1 MQRGGFLTSLRDKII
16 NASLYLFEEHGFHG
30 VTVNTIV
37 EKVGTSKGGFYHHF
51 KSKDELLYVIHDTF
65 ITFAL
70 KEAMMAN
77 ETYESPTKK
86 LQAIIKSFV
95 KVFDLY
101 KPHIF
106 VFYQEHIY
114 LKNDYKRL
122 IKQKR
127 EQFKQIIMQVVC
139 EGKESGEF
147 RQELPTEITGMA
159 ILGMVNWTYKWYQQ
173 SGNYTIDEIGDIY
186 VDLILHA
193 ILEKAYLP
201 TPTYEQMLIEMPF
214 FLR

>member
-1 MQRGGFLTSLRDKII
+1 
-16 NASLYLFEEHGFHG
+16 
-30 VTVNTIV
+30 
-37 EKVGTSKGGFYHHF
+37 
-51 KSKDELLYVIHDTF
+51 
-65 ITFAL
+65 
-70 KEAMMAN
+70 
-77 ETYESPTKK
+77 PTKK

-114 LKNDYKRL
+114 LKDDYKRL

-159 ILGMVNWTYKWYQQ
+159 ILG
-173 SGNYTIDEIGDIY
+173 IDRKSTRLNSSHVSISY
-186 VDLILHA
+186 AVFCL
-193 ILEKAYLP
+193 KK
-201 TPTYEQMLIEMPF
+201 
-214 FLR
+214 

>member
-1 MQRGGFLTSLRDKII
+1 
-16 NASLYLFEEHGFHG
+16 
-30 VTVNTIV
+30 
-37 EKVGTSKGGFYHHF
+37 
-51 KSKDELLYVIHDTF
+51 
-65 ITFAL
+65 
-70 KEAMMAN
+70 MMAN

-159 ILGMVNWTYKWYQQ
+159 IRSEEHTSELQ
-173 SGNYTIDEIGDIY
+173 SRF
-186 VDLILHA
+186 DLVCRLL
-193 ILEKAYLP
+193 LEKKNK
-201 TPTYEQMLIEMPF
+201 
-214 FLR
+214 